1 MNKEK
6 TRFFRDADVATSET
20 QRLIDEIERN
30 GDQYRV
36 KYKEGTQIV
45 ECLLYW
51 DPTDVQLAR
60 RFCQVRHN

>member
-1 MNKEK
+1 MNVS
-6 TRFFRDADVATSET
+6 TFET

-51 DPTDVQLAR
+51 DPMDVQLAR